1 VALPP
6 ASAEGPPP
14 SQLAIRRLV
23 GELENAGG
31 APPLASAVADDDED
45 IDFSEILCC
54 RCAAADCSDHN
65 DILLCDGACNRAFHQ
80 QCLDPPLATKD
91 STDPSTHACF
101 IPFFMRGS
109 GCLCGDA
116 DAHC

>member
-1 VALPP
+1 VRG
-6 ASAEGPPP
+6 ASASMQLRGLRR

-31 APPLASAVADDDED
+31 APPLASLASAVAEED

-54 RCAAADCSDHN
+54 RCNAADCNDHN

-91 STDPSTHACF
+91 SACPSDCSCVIALVLPTRRLL
-101 IPFFMRGS
+101 I
-109 GCLCGDA
+109 
-116 DAHC
+116 

>member
-1 VALPP
+1 MLSASCAYVALPP
-6 ASAEGPPP
+6 PSAEGPSP

-31 APPLASAVADDDED
+31 APPLASAVADDEKD
-45 IDFSEILCC
+45 IDFSDILCC
-54 RCAAADCSDHN
+54 RCAAADFSDHN

-91 STDPSTHACF
+91 ST
-101 IPFFMRGS
+101 
-109 GCLCGDA
+109 
-116 DAHC
+116 